1 MPSKAKH
8 LVFVYEAGPCGSWLY
23 RYLSQQGYDCWVVA
37 PALIPQ
43 KAGER
48 INTDR
53 RAAVPR
59 ARLARSGALPAVSGP
74 TGAEEALRDL
84 RRARDDP
91 RSALTAATCRLNAF

>member
-1 MPSKAKH
+1 MLAYLHLKALKVQVVCQLGINFH
-8 LVFVYEAGPCGSWLY
+8 RFDPPCFCAKFRYEAGPCGSWLY

-48 INTDR
+48 VNTDR

-74 TGAEEALRDL
+74 TGAEEA
-84 RRARDDP
+84 
-91 RSALTAATCRLNAF
+91 